1 MAKIKHNNFLDSV
14 VSVLSEAKDAGVL
27 HLYAEGSS
35 FNGRHI
41 NISGKELYHFGTTGY
56 LGLEQ
61 DQRLKEGAIQAIAN
75 YGTQFPLSKSYISHH
90 LYEELEFLISEI
102 YGHHIIITKNST
114 LGHMAVIPSIIEDG
128 DGVILDHQV
137 HWSVQNAVN
146 PLKLRSVSVEM
157 IRHSNLEMLE
167 DKIKKLQ
174 SKCSKIWY
182 MADGVYSMY
191 GDYAPVED
199 LMRLS
204 EKYPQLHLYF
214 DDVHGMSWKGYNGNG
229 YVMSILKELP
239 HNVILFGTLS
249 KTFGASGAVMVTSN
263 KKFYE
268 RVRNFGGPLSFSAQL
283 EPASV
288 GAAIASAKIHLSS
301 EIFTLQDK
309 LERKIQY
316 FNKRLLD
323 TDLPLIAHN
332 DSPVFFI
339 GAGSPK
345 TGYNLVNR
353 LFKNGIYVNL
363 GIFPAVPIKNTG
375 LRITLSLHNRKE
387 DIDLLVDQLEKNY
400 PKALDDTH
408 TWMAQVQFA
417 FGIETAKKK
426 SLNSPSNNLI
436 CKLEKSITD
445 IEKNLWNQ
453 TVGQNGLMD
462 YRGMLFLES
471 AFTNNEFPEENFDFY
486 YLVITD
492 HDQKPVLITF
502 FTYGLWKEDMLS
514 PQSVSL
520 EIERRRKKDTYLHT
534 SYCLSMGSFMT
545 SGTHLFLDRKHS
557 HWKPAI
563 GFLLNEIEQLQHEL
577 KPQSTILRDFDP
589 LDEELARLF
598 HKNGFFMVKM
608 PEGTTYENFSW
619 NTFTGYFNSL
629 SKRSRRHFKNEIS
642 PNLDKVAKEW
652 IPFLEDDQL
661 ERCYQLYL
669 KVKQNNPG
677 LNTFD
682 YPKKLFLK
690 MNNSHNWIFLLLKVN
705 KKIVGV
711 MFCYYNNNYDI
722 FVPSLVGLDYTFN
735 EELQLYRQLLYHS
748 IIEAKTLGATKIDF
762 GLTAGFEKRK
772 LGAEIH
778 QNCAY
783 IQTQDNFTFE
793 ALDWLRKD

>member
-41 NISGKELYHFGTTGY
+41 NISGKQLYHFGTTGY

-61 DQRLKEGAIQAIAN
+61 DERLKEGAIQAVLN
-75 YGTQFPLSKSYISHH
+75 YGTQFPLSKSYISHQ
-90 LYEELEFLISEI
+90 LYEELESLVSQIF
-102 YGHHIIITKNST
+102 GHHIIITKNST
-114 LGHMAVIPSIIEDG
+114 LGHIAVIPSIVEDG
-128 DGVILDHQV
+128 DGIILDHQV

-146 PLKLRSVSVEM
+146 PLKLRSVPVEM

-174 SKCSKIWY
+174 STCNKIWY
-182 MADGVYSMY
+182 MADGVYSMF
-191 GDYAPVED
+191 GDYAPVEE
-199 LMRLS
+199 LIRLS
-204 EKYPQLHLYF
+204 RKYPQLHLYF
-214 DDVHGMSWKGYNGNG
+214 DDVHGMSWKGHHGNG

-239 HNVILFGTLS
+239 HNVVLIGTLS

-301 EIFTLQDK
+301 EIYTLQDN
-309 LERKIQY
+309 LEKKIRY
-316 FNKRLLD
+316 FNKRLSD
-323 TDLPLIAHN
+323 TDLPLISHN

-353 LFKNGIYVNL
+353 LLENGLYVNL

-375 LRITLSLHNRKE
+375 LRITLSLHNQKKE
-387 DIDLLVDQLEKNY
+387 IDLLVNQLEENY
-400 PKALDDTH
+400 PKALEDSH
-408 TWMAQVQFA
+408 TQMEQVQFA
-417 FGIETAKKK
+417 FGIKTTHRKPI
-426 SLNSPSNNLI
+426 NSSKNNLV
-436 CKLEKSITD
+436 CKLEKSITK
-445 IEKNLWNQ
+445 IEKKLWNQ
-453 TVGQNGLMD
+453 TVGQHGLMD
-462 YRGMLFLES
+462 YTGMLFLES
-471 AFTNNEFPEENFDFY
+471 AFTNNKLPEENFDFY
-486 YLVITD
+486 YVVITD
-492 HDQKPVLITF
+492 HNQKPVLVTF

-520 EIERRRKKDTYLHT
+520 EIERRRVEDPYLYT

-545 SGTHLFLDRKHS
+545 SGNHLFLDRNHS
-557 HWKPAI
+557 DWKEATHI
-563 GFLLNEIEQLQHEL
+563 LLNEIEQLQYKL

-589 LDEELARLF
+589 MDEEIASLF
-598 HKNGFFMVKM
+598 HKNGYVKVEM
-608 PEGTTYENFSW
+608 PEGGIYENFSW
-619 NTFTGYFNSL
+619 KDETGYINSL
-629 SKRSRRHFKNEIS
+629 SKRSRRHFKNEIK
-642 PNLDKVAKEW
+642 PNLDRAELEW
-652 IPFLEDDQL
+652 IPFLEEDQL

-669 KVKQNNPG
+669 NVKQNNPG
-677 LNTFD
+677 LNTFN
-682 YPKKLFLK
+682 YPKKLFHK
-690 MNNSHNWIFLLLKVN
+690 IDNFFNWTFLLLKVDG
-705 KKIVGV
+705 KIVGV
-711 MFCYYNNNYDI
+711 MFCYYNRSNNS

-735 EELQLYRQLLYHS
+735 EEFQVYRQLLYYA
-748 IIEAKTLGATKIDF
+748 IIKAKFLGVSKIDF

-772 LGAEIH
+772 LGAQIFP
-778 QNCAY
+778 NCAY
-783 IQTQDNFTFE
+783 IQTPDNFAIE